1 VEADHL
7 EERTTAAFTVPRGG
21 LRQRV
26 SEEENSKRAIEF
38 LLCDI
43 TVEYICFVFQE

>member
-1 VEADHL
+1 MFDKKTRGQKSRE
-7 EERTTAAFTVPRGG
+7 TVS

-26 SEEENSKRAIEF
+26 SEEENSKRALEF